1 MQGLVFPAIGQNI
14 ASADEV
20 ALAKKYQQ
28 KFTKSA
34 AALLKAEVVYKFGLD
49 AKTATPYL
57 TEEEDL
63 QVMSLRVNHSVARNK
78 YYDDQS
84 EIIRAT
90 LTNERSKKISM
101 SPICGN
107 HEVDQ
112 IFYSDAKLCQYRLNF
127 AALGEI
133 QRLSTQK
140 RYQDLKYFTSV
151 YFNDIFPIGV
161 RKITFV
167 VPDWLQIELK
177 EFNFEGYK
185 ITKNVTKDA
194 QAATTQY
201 EYTAREVAPL
211 QPESHAQ
218 GPSYTY
224 PHLLV
229 LTKGFTRGGQATPLI
244 GSVDDL
250 YGWYASLAQS
260 VNNDPKPL
268 EATLKQL
275 LAGKK
280 TDEEKIKAIYY
291 WVQDNIRYI
300 AFEDGIAGF
309 KPEAAQTVFGNKY
322 GDCKGMANLTKTMLK
337 AAGYDARLVWIG
349 TSRIAYDYS
358 SPSLSVDNHMI
369 CCVLLN
375 GRKYFLDA
383 TEKFVSFNDN
393 AERIQGRQVLIENGK
408 GYLLDRIPTATQ
420 ERNQVR
426 TELAFRLE
434 GTKLTGTGRKAYN
447 GEMKTA
453 VFHWLHEAPT
463 DQRATTLKKI
473 VSGGDKNQVIGNL
486 THSPLFARDSTWR
499 VQYDLEVAHQVSSF
513 EGEVY
518 VDLDADDAFADF
530 TIDTSRVSDV
540 AFHEKMLQTTRV
552 KLTIPAGYKLTHL
565 PKGLEKKHEAFGLS
579 LRYREHNGEVWY
591 EKRVEI
597 PRGLICRKDFAAWN
611 EAVKQLKQAY
621 NDKLILTQK

>member
-1 MQGLVFPAIGQNI
+1 MQGLLFPAKAQNM
-14 ASADEV
+14 ASAEEV
-20 ALAKKYQQ
+20 ALAKQYQQ
-28 KFTKSA
+28 KFTKST
-34 AALLKAEVVYKFGLD
+34 AALVKAEVVYTFGLD

-63 QVMSLRVNHSVARNK
+63 QFMSLRVNHTVARNK

-84 EIIRAT
+84 EITRAT
-90 LTNERSKKISM
+90 LINGRGKKLPLN
-101 SPICGN
+101 PICGN
-107 HEVDQ
+107 HEMDE
-112 IFYSDAKLCQYRLNF
+112 IFYSDARLCQYRLAF
-127 AALGEI
+127 AALGET
-133 QRLSTQK
+133 QQLSTQK

-151 YFNDIFPIGV
+151 YFNDIFPVGV

-167 VPDWLQIELK
+167 VPDWLQLELK
-177 EFNFEGYK
+177 EFNFERFK
-185 ITKNVTKDA
+185 ITKNVTKDP
-194 QAATTQY
+194 QTATTRY

-211 QPESHAQ
+211 QSESHAQ

-229 LTKGFTRGGQATPLI
+229 LAKGFTRGGQATPLI
-244 GSVDDL
+244 GSVGDL
-250 YGWYASLAQS
+250 YGWYASLAQA
-260 VNNDPKPL
+260 VTNDPKPM

-280 TDEEKIKAIYY
+280 TDDEKIKAIYY

-309 KPEAAQTVFGNKY
+309 KPEPAQTVFANKY
-322 GDCKGMANLTKTMLK
+322 GDCKGMANLTKTMLR
-337 AAGYDARLVWIG
+337 AAGFDARLVWIG

-383 TEKFVSFNDN
+383 TEKFVPLHEN

-408 GYLLDRIPTATQ
+408 TYLLDRVPEATQ

-426 TELAFRLE
+426 TELTFRLE
-434 GTKLTGTGRKAYN
+434 GNKLAGTARKEYN
-447 GEMKTA
+447 GEMKTN
-453 VFHWLHEAPT
+453 VFRLLREAPT
-463 DQRATTLKKI
+463 GQQASTLQRI
-473 VSGGDKNQVIGNL
+473 VSGGDKNQAVGNL
-486 THSPLFARDSTWR
+486 THSPLFVRDSTWR
-499 VQYDLEVAHQVSSF
+499 VQYELEAAHRVTAF
-513 EGEVY
+513 EGELF
-518 VDLDADDAFADF
+518 VDLDTDHAFADF
-530 TIDTSRVSDV
+530 TLDTSRVSDV
-540 AFHEKMLQTTRV
+540 AFHEKMLHTTRV
-552 KLTIPAGYKLTHL
+552 KLTIPAEYKITHL
-565 PKGLEKKHEAFGLS
+565 PKGLEKKHEAFGLL
-579 LRYREHNGEVWY
+579 LRYQERGGEIWY
-591 EKRVEI
+591 EKRLEI

-621 NDKLILTQK
+621 NDQLVLTQK